1 MQTWRT
7 RRHPLHTQ
15 FIHWLINTRAK
26 LKPVSSWNTQ
36 RAPWVRE
43 INDGSKANLSPQWDW
58 VWHCRSRHLSIILLF
73 LKREQPWFGSSF
85 KCRLGC
91 CTNSKTIYN
100 LKTRYQYSLVWH
112 CVKFASVLSCR
123 HPPVSP
129 AVPAAIKTH
138 TARQASVC
146 PCLCLKWLISDPTY
160 LTYWYICYLSICLS
174 ALLSV
179 CVVSFREKISQS

>member
-7 RRHPLHTQ
+7 RRHPLHTR
-15 FIHWLINTRAK
+15 FIHWLINTGAK

-112 CVKFASVLSCR
+112 YALNLPLFCPAGTLRCLQPCQLPLKHTQPGRRLCV
-123 HPPVSP
+123 PVS
-129 AVPAAIKTH
+129 VW
-138 TARQASVC
+138 SG
-146 PCLCLKWLISDPTY
+146 WSLILRTSLTGTY
-160 LTYWYICYLSICLS
+160 VICLS
-174 ALLSV
+174 ACLPCCLSA
-179 CVVSFREKISQS
+179 